1 MTEKDKYNIEQWR
14 KEADKALNEGD
25 FWKAATCL
33 SFVYIIEEKH
43 KEKYRMK
50 EKEAIEI
57 VKNFNID
64 NYLIGNELREAI
76 DIVTEL
82 AERYLDLY

>member
-1 MTEKDKYNIEQWR
+1 MTEKDKKNRDSWR

-25 FWKAATCL
+25 FWKATACML
-33 SFVYIIEEKH
+33 LANKIEEKYSM
-43 KEKYRMK
+43 E

-76 DIVTEL
+76 DIVIEL
-82 AERYLDLY
+82 AERYIDLG